1 VRRRNGFTLFEL
13 LVVVVII
20 GVVSIVAFPRI
31 QAAWVRSSMHGA
43 RNKIVAIYASSRAA
57 AIETNRSVWVH
68 FRGDTVWVTASP
80 RLATTGTGT
89 VDTLGNVQSLNAAY
103 GIGLAS
109 SSDSLQIDPRGLG
122 VNSSSTSFS
131 ISKYGYA
138 DTLIVSGFGR
148 IVR

>member
-20 GVVSIVAFPRI
+20 GVVSIIAFPRI

-43 RNKIVAIYASSRAA
+43 RNKIVHLRLIAGRRDRDQPQRLGALP
-57 AIETNRSVWVH
+57 
-68 FRGDTVWVTASP
+68 RGHGLGPASP